1 MNDVDITLYL
11 NKYRV
16 KALEEALGKRT
27 AETIEDKLSEAFD
40 VLYQGYVDDEQRAS
54 IEAKIECEE
63 AAEQARIEAKR
74 RFAVYHV
81 REDGEDYHFT
91 SDHFRSPMQAA
102 YRYRLYDRNE
112 LSANPQTNPISFKK
126 FNEACMDINS
136 DKRITALVEFDL
148 DEGRVSVCDNSDNEW
163 QTFTLYDFSVAAY
176 KAYRSDYRGEDC
188 RREIFNN
195 SLAGKEIDLDKTE
208 NEVSDEDDSE
218 DENATMSM

>member
-102 YRYRLYDRNE
+102 YHYRLYDRN
-112 LSANPQTNPISFKK
+112 
-126 FNEACMDINS
+126 
-136 DKRITALVEFDL
+136 
-148 DEGRVSVCDNSDNEW
+148 
-163 QTFTLYDFSVAAY
+163 
-176 KAYRSDYRGEDC
+176 
-188 RREIFNN
+188 
-195 SLAGKEIDLDKTE
+195 
-208 NEVSDEDDSE
+208 
-218 DENATMSM
+218 